1 MGIGDVRPPFLRT
14 SSTRLLMPH
23 WFQFFTG
30 FGMSLPR
37 TCAAASVQHP
47 FLPCITLP
55 APAANSATEFGGEMA
70 IEHEANQLTLGT

>member
-1 MGIGDVRPPFLRT
+1 MGIGEVSPPFLRT

-37 TCAAASVQHP
+37 TCASHIIRFLFAKQTAAP
-47 FLPCITLP
+47 IGN
-55 APAANSATEFGGEMA
+55 ASALLSILQIQRKRKNA
-70 IEHEANQLTLGT
+70 R

>member
-1 MGIGDVRPPFLRT
+1 MGMGAVRPPFLRT

-37 TCAAASVQHP
+37 TCATDIIDHCLRHAKCISCSP
-47 FLPCITLP
+47 F
-55 APAANSATEFGGEMA
+55 
-70 IEHEANQLTLGT
+70 